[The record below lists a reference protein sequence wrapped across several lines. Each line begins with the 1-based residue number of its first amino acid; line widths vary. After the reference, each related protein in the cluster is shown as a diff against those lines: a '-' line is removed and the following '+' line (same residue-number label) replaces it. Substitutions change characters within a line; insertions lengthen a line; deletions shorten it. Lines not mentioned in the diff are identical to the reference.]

1 MAEPSYR
8 IKVIG
13 AVFPF
18 LVWASFLRV
27 SPPREA
33 KELGDRHTLREGDL
47 RKGNL
52 EVWEGV

>member
-18 LVWASFLRV
+18 LVWTSFLRV

-33 KELGDRHTLREGDL
+33 KELGDRHTLRKGDL

-52 EVWEGV
+52 EV

>member
-18 LVWASFLRV
+18 LVWASFSRV
-27 SPPREA
+27 SPPKEA

-52 EVWEGV
+52 EVWEGI

>member
-27 SPPREA
+27 SPQGKLKNWVIDTPLG
-33 KELGDRHTLREGDL
+33 KET
-47 RKGNL
+47 
-52 EVWEGV
+52 